1 MPVTIKCTLLGL
13 KNVDIKKGDRAGQ
26 SFTVGH
32 FYDGENLYKISI
44 PEDQVSKMRD
54 YLGKAIVIDCNVNL
68 DTKKLYF
75 KAVA

>member
-1 MPVTIKCTLLGL
+1 MPVTMKCLLLAL
-13 KNVDIKKGDRAGQ
+13 KKIDIKKGDRAGQ

-44 PEDQVSKMRD
+44 PEEQVGKMGA
-54 YLGKAIVIDCNVNL
+54 YLNKQVVIDCNVNL
-68 DTKKLYF
+68 ETKKLYF

>member
-1 MPVTIKCTLLGL
+1 MPVTIKCTLLAL
-13 KNVDIKKGDRAGQ
+13 KEILIKKGENAGK

-32 FYDGENLYKISI
+32 FYDGENLYKISV
-44 PEDQVSKMRD
+44 PDDQVANMKD
-54 YLGKAIVIDCNVNL
+54 YLGKPVVIDCNVNL

>member
-1 MPVTIKCTLLGL
+1 MPVTLKCTLLGL
-13 KNVDIKKGDRAGQ
+13 KKIDIKRGENAGK

-32 FYDGENLYKISI
+32 FYDGENLYKIAI
-44 PEDQVSKMRD
+44 PDDQVSKIKD
-54 YLGKAIVIDCNVNL
+54 YLGKPVVIDCNVNL

>member
-1 MPVTIKCTLLGL
+1 MPVTIKCVLLGL
-13 KNVDIKKGDRAGQ
+13 KNIEIKKGDRAGQ
-26 SFTVGH
+26 TFTVGH

-44 PEDQVSKMRD
+44 PDDDVSKVID
-54 YLGKAIVIDCNVNL
+54 YVGKSIVIDCNVNL